1 MPCALC
7 HAFKQFLILKKNR
20 YLFIDWLKD
29 IGGANNKQANDC
41 YMALR
46 EWCDRFGA
54 AAAGDQNNNRASK
67 PKRPRL
73 QNKPETKASTC
84 SGTALGVR
92 KRSNIFCMVPCR
104 LIKSTLNI
112 AKIEQFLLNK
122 KSIEQKSF
130 KQLVKFPRSHLN
142 NWSIPRIPRGPSPT
156 LRASGLHPPRAR
168 VKIYYNPHP

>member
-1 MPCALC
+1 MCVHLSTTRILCRVKSSYLGWNYKLPCALC

-92 KRSNIFCMVPCR
+92 KRSNIFCIEVLQLC
-104 LIKSTLNI
+104 IK
-112 AKIEQFLLNK
+112 KIGINTNSFISVALLWRHRCQMSNFLL
-122 KSIEQKSF
+122 S
-130 KQLVKFPRSHLN
+130 
-142 NWSIPRIPRGPSPT
+142 W
-156 LRASGLHPPRAR
+156 
-168 VKIYYNPHP
+168 